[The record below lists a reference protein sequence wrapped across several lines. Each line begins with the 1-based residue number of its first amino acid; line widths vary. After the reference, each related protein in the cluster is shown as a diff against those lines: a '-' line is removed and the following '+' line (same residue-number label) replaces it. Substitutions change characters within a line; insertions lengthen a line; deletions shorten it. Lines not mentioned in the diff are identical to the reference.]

1 MENKA
6 NKKDIPSINGTLRAH
21 SLQIPEVIWK
31 AKGMLVLGRRIKSVL
46 FSTDIAIIRNCNA
59 DAVLAVYPFTP
70 QQIISQTIINAS
82 SIPVFAGVGGG
93 TTTGVNGPMKNDI
106 IRMMKQAVDIPIIVT
121 VLNSKVDIQ
130 ARLDAGASILN
141 VSAAANTPQ
150 VVRDI
155 RKKFPKVPII
165 ATGGP
170 TDESILETIEA
181 GANTISYTPP
191 SCAQIFGQMMD
202 NYRADADKAD
212 LTNTAT
218 DQALMQMFSILD

>member
-1 MENKA
+1 
-6 NKKDIPSINGTLRAH
+6 
-21 SLQIPEVIWK
+21 
-31 AKGMLVLGRRIKSVL
+31 
-46 FSTDIAIIRNCNA
+46 
-59 DAVLAVYPFTP
+59 
-70 QQIISQTIINAS
+70 
-82 SIPVFAGVGGG
+82 
-93 TTTGVNGPMKNDI
+93 MKNDI